1 MYATGGIA
9 ERFTSIWSRA
19 EARLQGPL
27 PAAVRFWDGS
37 EIGSGE
43 RGSATDTVVLRDRR
57 ALTYAVS
64 RPDQL
69 GIARAFVS
77 GDLVLEGEIERVM
90 AAGAKMYGFDMPV
103 RDKLEAVRI
112 AASLGVIKVPPPKP
126 PESEARVGGGRLH
139 SLRRDRQAIHHHYDV
154 SNAFYRLV
162 LGPTMV
168 YSCAYFATPNDTLE
182 EAQTRK
188 LDVICRKLR
197 LEPGERFLDIG
208 CGWGSLVLHAA
219 EHYGVKAVGITLS
232 EEQATL
238 ARQRVEEAGLTE
250 RCEIRIQDY
259 REVPDGPYDKIAS
272 VGMFEHVGSRM
283 LGRYMETVAALG
295 RPGGLALHHGICRQH
310 SDSESPNTFITRYV
324 FPDGELHRV
333 AKVIREL
340 ERSGQEL
347 RDVENLREHYA
358 LTLRHWVDNL
368 ASDPEL
374 AVAEV
379 GPERERI
386 WRLYM
391 TASALAFE
399 RGDIGVNQMLAVLPE
414 HEHRPLFRPSPE
426 LDLARPSFVASREEL
441 DYPAGEAELSPTG

>member
-9 ERFTSIWSRA
+9 ERFSGIWSRA
-19 EARLQGPL
+19 EAKLGGPI

-37 EIGSGE
+37 EIGSGSP
-43 RGSATDTVVLRDRR
+43 GSATDTVVLKSRR

-69 GIARAFVS
+69 GLARAYVS
-77 GDLVLEGEIERVM
+77 GDLVLEGDVERVM
-90 AAGAKMYGFDMPV
+90 AAGAKMYGFDIEW
-103 RDKLEAVRI
+103 RDKLEALRI
-112 AASLGVIKVPPPKP
+112 AAAVGAIRIPPPKP
-126 PESEARVGGGRLH
+126 PESEAAVGGRLH
-139 SLRRDRQAIHHHYDV
+139 SLLRDREAINHHYDV
-154 SNAFYRLV
+154 SNRFYRLV

-168 YSCAYFATPNDTLE
+168 YSCAYFESPDDSLE

-197 LEPGERFLDIG
+197 LTAGERFLDIG
-208 CGWGSLVLHAA
+208 CGWGSLVIHAA
-219 EHYGVKAVGITLS
+219 RNYGVQAVGVTLS
-232 EEQATL
+232 RAQADL
-238 ARQRVEEAGLTE
+238 ARERIREAGLSD

-259 REVPDGPYDKIAS
+259 REVADGPYDKIAS
-272 VGMFEHVGSRM
+272 VGMFEHVGSSM
-283 LGRYMETVAALG
+283 LDRYMESVASLG

-310 SDSESPNTFITRYV
+310 SDEESPNTFINHYV

-333 AKVIREL
+333 AKVIRAI

-347 RDVENLREHYA
+347 RDTESLREHYA
-358 LTLRHWVDNL
+358 LTLRRWVENL

-379 GPERERI
+379 GEERQRI
-386 WRLYM
+386 WDLYM

-399 RGDIGVNQMLAVLPE
+399 RGDIAVQQMLAVIPE
-414 HEHRPLFRPSPE
+414 HQRQPLFRPSPDIE
-426 LDLARPSFVASREEL
+426 LARPAFVAPREKL
-441 DYPAGEAELSPTG
+441 TVPDGTELSGAG

>member
-9 ERFTSIWSRA
+9 ERFAPIWSRA
-19 EARLQGPL
+19 EARLGGGL

-37 EIGSGE
+37 ELGSGE
-43 RGSATDTVVLRDRR
+43 LGSATDTIVLKDRR

-69 GIARAFVS
+69 GLARAFVA
-77 GDLVLEGEIERVM
+77 GDLVLEGSIERVM
-90 AAGAKMYGFDMPV
+90 SAGAKMYGFDIPW
-103 RDKLEAVRI
+103 RDKLEAFKI
-112 AASLGVIKVPPPKP
+112 AASLGVVRFPPPKP
-126 PESEARVGGGRLH
+126 PESEAAVGGRLH
-139 SLRRDRQAIHHHYDV
+139 SLRRDRQAISHHYDV
-154 SNAFYRLV
+154 SNDFYRLV

-168 YSCAYFATPNDTLE
+168 YSCAYFATPDDTLE

-197 LEPGERFLDIG
+197 LERGERFLDIG
-208 CGWGSLVLHAA
+208 CGWGSLVMHAA
-219 EHYGVKAVGITLS
+219 EHYGAKAVGITLS
-232 EEQATL
+232 EEQAAL
-238 ARQRVEEAGLTE
+238 ARERIAAAGLE
-250 RCEIRIQDY
+250 DLCEIRVQDY
-259 REVPDGPYDKIAS
+259 REVEDGPYDKIAS
-272 VGMFEHVGSRM
+272 VGMFEHVGSSM
-283 LGRYMETVAALG
+283 LDRYMEIVAALG

-310 SDSESPNTFITRYV
+310 SDEESPNTFITHYV

-333 AKVIREL
+333 AKVVRAL

-347 RDVENLREHYA
+347 RDAEALREHYA
-358 LTLRHWVDNL
+358 LTLRRWVDNL

-379 GPERERI
+379 GAERERI

-399 RGDIGVNQMLAVLPE
+399 RGDISIHQLVAVLPE
-414 HEHRPLFRPSPE
+414 HERRPLYRPSPGIS
-426 LDLARPSFVASREEL
+426 LARPSFVADGERE
-441 DYPAGEAELSPTG
+441 AAAQQG